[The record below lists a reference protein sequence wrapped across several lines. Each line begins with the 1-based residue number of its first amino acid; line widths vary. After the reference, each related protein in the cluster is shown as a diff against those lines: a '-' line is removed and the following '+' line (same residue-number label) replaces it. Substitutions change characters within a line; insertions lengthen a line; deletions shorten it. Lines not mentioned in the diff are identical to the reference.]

1 MKSNRRKSRR
11 GHHTQVT
18 TGNGNE
24 QVEIAKDVGI
34 VVVKIT
40 PEGVQLDTEA
50 AMGASIAGIAGCWEV
65 LARHGN
71 RSSQQN

>member
-1 MKSNRRKSRR
+1 MQSNRRKSQR
-11 GHHTQVT
+11 GLHTQVS

-24 QVEIAKDVGI
+24 QVEIAKDVRI
-34 VVVKIT
+34 VVVKTT

-65 LARHGN
+65 LARHDN
-71 RSSQQN
+71 TSSQQN